1 MMLFKVSHC
10 GPAVYTNWPFVPHL
24 MVHVA
29 QQYSILQN
37 NNAKDSTNGKTRRYK
52 LSGGVRAALSK
63 KNECLSGENPA
74 SDRMASLGKAVR

>member
-1 MMLFKVSHC
+1 MAL
-10 GPAVYTNWPFVPHL
+10 PASNGRLSLELLHAIEL
-24 MVHVA
+24 VHVA